1 MLLFRRGRAGDPRRV
16 QSSSRLS
23 IRLAIV
29 LVGLAVAAT
38 LAHATYSVF
47 GVGKPGL
54 SELFDDWVYHG
65 ALIAASLACVL
76 RGLLV
81 RREHA
86 AWLVIAAGLCTWT
99 LGDVYWNLKLS
110 QLEEIPYPSIAD
122 AFYIAGYPALY
133 VGIAMLAR
141 SRARRETRFDAGL
154 WLDGLLGGLAVAA
167 IGSAFVYPALQ
178 GATEGNVQT
187 VAVNLA
193 YPLGDLLLLSF
204 VVGAVSLTGWRL
216 DRGWAL
222 MGGGLAVT
230 AIADVVYLQQEATVG
245 YTAGMWPDTLWLVGT
260 TAIAGAAWTL
270 KASPK
275 EASVRVLRGRL
286 VLPALFAL
294 FGGVGILMY
303 GHFEQ
308 VSTLSTWLSGATLL
322 VVLVRMTLA
331 FEENL
336 GLLRRTQVEAL
347 VDPLTGLGN
356 RRRLLRDL
364 DQAAESPHRRVL
376 VLFDLDG
383 FKAYND
389 AFGHP
394 AGDALLARLG
404 QKLQEAAEPSGRA
417 YRLGGDEFCVLSD
430 LDRVAPDSVLVDTT
444 SALWE
449 TGQGFS
455 IGSSRGAIVLPD
467 ETSDPTEAIRLADQR
482 MYAQKNTRPRSPR
495 RQTIDVLLRT
505 LQEREPG
512 LGSHVQGVV
521 HLALA
526 MGRRLGLDAED
537 LDVVAR
543 GAELHDVGKMAV
555 PDAILRKPGPLND
568 QEWQVMRTHTLIGE
582 RILAAAPAL
591 APVATLVRSSHERWD
606 GSGYPDELVGEEIPI
621 GARIIAVCDAF
632 EAMVEDRPWRTPMS
646 ALEALAE
653 LRRCAGSQFD
663 PRLVEV
669 FAREVYPELVVPGV
683 VAPASAAVA

>member
-1 MLLFRRGRAGDPRRV
+1 MFP
-16 QSSSRLS
+16 
-23 IRLAIV
+23 
-29 LVGLAVAAT
+29 
-38 LAHATYSVF
+38 
-47 GVGKPGL
+47 
-54 SELFDDWVYHG
+54 
-65 ALIAASLACVL
+65 
-76 RGLLV
+76 
-81 RREHA
+81 
-86 AWLVIAAGLCTWT
+86 
-99 LGDVYWNLKLS
+99 
-110 QLEEIPYPSIAD
+110 
-122 AFYIAGYPALY
+122 AF
-133 VGIAMLAR
+133 
-141 SRARRETRFDAGL
+141 
-154 WLDGLLGGLAVAA
+154 
-167 IGSAFVYPALQ
+167 Q

-193 YPLGDLLLLSF
+193 YPLGDLRLLSF

-216 DRGWAL
+216 DRGWGL

-260 TAIAGAAWTL
+260 TAIAGAAWNL

-275 EASVRVLRGRL
+275 EEASVRVLRGRL
-286 VLPALFAL
+286 VLPAVFAL
-294 FGGVGILMY
+294 FGGVGILIY

-336 GLLRRTQVEAL
+336 GLLRRSQVEAL
-347 VDPLTGLGN
+347 IDPLTGLGN

-364 DQAAESPHRRVL
+364 DEVVDSPLHRIL

-383 FKAYND
+383 FKDYD

-404 QKLQEAAEPSGRA
+404 HKLRAAAEPYGRA
-417 YRLGGDEFCVLSD
+417 YRLGGDEFCVLAT
-430 LDRVAPDSVLVDTT
+430 LDRVAPDSVLVDAT

-467 ETSDPTEAIRLADQR
+467 ETSDPAEAIRIADQR

-505 LQEREPG
+505 LHEREPG
-512 LGSHVQGVV
+512 MGSHLQGVV

-526 MGRRLGLDAED
+526 MGRHLGLTAED

-568 QEWQVMRTHTLIGE
+568 QEWEVMRTHTLIGE
-582 RILAAAPAL
+582 RILAAALPSRPSPRSRPPDRRGDPSRRAHHRRLRCLRSDGRGPAVAHSPERAGGAGRASPMRRL
-591 APVATLVRSSHERWD
+591 AVRPPPRRGLRGIRSIRSSSR
-606 GSGYPDELVGEEIPI
+606 
-621 GARIIAVCDAF
+621 
-632 EAMVEDRPWRTPMS
+632 S
-646 ALEALAE
+646 A
-653 LRRCAGSQFD
+653 
-663 PRLVEV
+663 
-669 FAREVYPELVVPGV
+669 
-683 VAPASAAVA
+683 

>member
-1 MLLFRRGRAGDPRRV
+1 M
-16 QSSSRLS
+16 
-23 IRLAIV
+23 
-29 LVGLAVAAT
+29 
-38 LAHATYSVF
+38 
-47 GVGKPGL
+47 
-54 SELFDDWVYHG
+54 
-65 ALIAASLACVL
+65 
-76 RGLLV
+76 
-81 RREHA
+81 
-86 AWLVIAAGLCTWT
+86 
-99 LGDVYWNLKLS
+99 
-110 QLEEIPYPSIAD
+110 
-122 AFYIAGYPALY
+122 
-133 VGIAMLAR
+133 
-141 SRARRETRFDAGL
+141 
-154 WLDGLLGGLAVAA
+154 
-167 IGSAFVYPALQ
+167 
-178 GATEGNVQT
+178 
-187 VAVNLA
+187 
-193 YPLGDLLLLSF
+193 
-204 VVGAVSLTGWRL
+204 
-216 DRGWAL
+216 
-222 MGGGLAVT
+222 
-230 AIADVVYLQQEATVG
+230 
-245 YTAGMWPDTLWLVGT
+245 GT
-260 TAIAGAAWTL
+260 TAIAGAAWNL

-294 FGGVGILMY
+294 FGGVGILFY
-303 GHFEQ
+303 GHFEH

-336 GLLRRTQVEAL
+336 GLLRRSQIEAL

-364 DQAAESPHRRVL
+364 DQVGNSPLRRIL

-383 FKAYND
+383 FKGYND

-404 QKLQEAAEPSGRA
+404 HKLQAAADPYGRA
-417 YRLGGDEFCVLSD
+417 YRLGGDEFCVLAT
-430 LDRVAPDSVLVDTT
+430 LDRVAPDSVLVDAT

-449 TGQGFS
+449 TGEGFS

-467 ETSDPTEAIRLADQR
+467 ETSDPAEAIRIADQR

-505 LQEREPG
+505 LHEREPG

-526 MGRRLGLDAED
+526 MGRHLGLAAED

-568 QEWQVMRTHTLIGE
+568 QEWDVMRTHTLIGE

-606 GSGYPDELVGEEIPI
+606 GSGYPDHLVGEEIPV

-632 EAMVEDRPWRTPMS
+632 EAMVEDRPWRSSLS
-646 ALEALAE
+646 APEALAE

-663 PRLVEV
+663 PHLVEV
-669 FAREVYPELVVPGV
+669 FAGAVYPELVELGA
-683 VAPASAAVA
+683 VAPAGAAVA